1 MIYNDSEWL
10 IIKKASPHY
19 ESAKRNY
26 IRNVPSWL
34 IEEITNVY
42 ESATGKKILHKDF
55 SCAIC
60 VFRII
65 QTIGKTYFSDL
76 EERNKLEEEN
86 KDGEKGNEKSKPRN
100 SNAKKGNSRKSKRG
114 NEQEQNMGMD
124 NENL

>member
-34 IEEITNVY
+34 IEEITSVY
-42 ESATGKKILHKDF
+42 ESATGKKILNKDF

-60 VFRII
+60 VLRII
-65 QTIGKTYFSDL
+65 QMIGKTYFSDL
-76 EERNKLEEEN
+76 EEREKLEEEN
-86 KDGEKGNEKSKPRN
+86 KNGGTENIKEKKT
-100 SNAKKGNSRKSKRG
+100 NSRNNKKKKRY
-114 NEQEQNMGMD
+114 NSD
-124 NENL
+124 D

>member
-34 IEEITNVY
+34 IEEITSVY

-60 VFRII
+60 VLHII
-65 QTIGKTYFSDL
+65 QMIGKTYFSDL
-76 EERNKLEEEN
+76 EEREKLEEEN
-86 KDGEKGNEKSKPRN
+86 KDVITKTNAEPNQRDKKKKVGSNGNGK
-100 SNAKKGNSRKSKRG
+100 KRG
-114 NEQEQNMGMD
+114 IEDKN
-124 NENL
+124 